1 MAKTA
6 KTAAQKQRE
15 YRMRRDT
22 DPVRREA
29 YLERERKAW
38 DTKKELKQWKPMAE
52 LTSRDQRRRRRY
64 NRQAKRRSREQHSR
78 LQSIAQTP
86 PHTPLLEPEPSRYA

>member
-15 YRMRRDT
+15 YRMRRDA

-52 LTSRDQRRRRRY
+52 LNLEINVVVDGTIGRQKGVPGSSTHACSR
-64 NRQAKRRSREQHSR
+64 
-78 LQSIAQTP
+78 
-86 PHTPLLEPEPSRYA
+86 

>member
-1 MAKTA
+1 MHMSETVIIVIIYAAESPMAKTA

-15 YRMRRDT
+15 YRMRRDA

-52 LTSRDQRRRRRY
+52 LNLEINVVVDGTIGRQKGVPGSSTHACSR
-64 NRQAKRRSREQHSR
+64 
-78 LQSIAQTP
+78 
-86 PHTPLLEPEPSRYA
+86 